1 MGRDNKQKLEL
12 AKKMAEKINAR
23 KGDGKQSESQAT
35 AEAVMKGLAVKP
47 AAAPTVSNKLL
58 ADQIAAK
65 LNAKL
70 GHVPMD
76 RNETEQQAQ
85 VSFRDHKYFGD
96 FGQDKAP
103 VVTYLKKYF
112 QNLEG
117 MYQTQYE
124 EELEIND
131 FPQSC
136 RWKVTSREAIG
147 NITDFSEADIQIRGV
162 YYPPGKEPG
171 EGMFRNITV
180 ITSRSSSAVQKWATK
195 NGPF

>member
-1 MGRDNKQKLEL
+1 
-12 AKKMAEKINAR
+12 
-23 KGDGKQSESQAT
+23 
-35 AEAVMKGLAVKP
+35 MKGLAVKP
-47 AAAPTVSNKLL
+47 ASAPTISNKLM

-70 GHVPMD
+70 GHVPLD
-76 RNETEQQAQ
+76 RNEQEA
-85 VSFRDHKYFGD
+85 KLN
-96 FGQDKAP
+96 A
-103 VVTYLKKYF
+103 
-112 QNLEG
+112 EG
-117 MYQTQYE
+117 MYQTTYE

-171 EGMFRNITV
+171 EGEERKLFLLITGQ
-180 ITSRSSSAVQKWATK
+180 TELSVQKAKGEITRIIK
-195 NGPF
+195 EEFTRLQTSYQAPKVGRFKVA